1 MKYLEEL
8 EVRHGCLK
16 NEVDCAFLAE
26 KLREEFPDF
35 TWVSAKIS
43 GSRLILEVQEN
54 ETYQHEKEEEPGASD
69 FISDKS
75 GIIVSMITR
84 AEPL

>member
-1 MKYLEEL
+1 M
-8 EVRHGCLK
+8 
-16 NEVDCAFLAE
+16 
-26 KLREEFPDF
+26 
-35 TWVSAKIS
+35 SAKIS

-84 AEPL
+84 SGTPVKKTGDLCKKGKF